1 MMRAAA
7 ALLLA
12 AAVPRAD
19 AHGAMQY
26 PPTWHD
32 PGGVYAKFITD
43 PTQLG
48 AGSQCSAGCT
58 GKKAGGEIEAAQGC
72 ACEWYTNNTFL
83 PKGQQAT
90 IPNKSPLRTYMDG
103 AQPSLCASP
112 ASEPQCRC
120 ARSPRI

>member
-7 ALLLA
+7 ASLLLA

-72 ACEWYTNNTFL
+72 ACEWY
-83 PKGQQAT
+83 
-90 IPNKSPLRTYMDG
+90 SPCSCSCFR
-103 AQPSLCASP
+103 P
-112 ASEPQCRC
+112 
-120 ARSPRI
+120 